1 MADDNL
7 QGAVGKI
14 AEKTVNSAGG
24 VVENGIGLIQA
35 AATRDNKNR
44 DDAVTELDRQRADAQ
59 AELTRLRDAER
70 LRIAN
75 QIVDLN
81 AQIATANTDL
91 AAERAAIVN
100 LRTAN
105 TGLQGDVAQLQAAEI
120 AAKRNL
126 KIVVALA
133 IIAIVGLFIY
143 FKMGSGNMAIQPVSA
158 MSTAQP
164 TAVMPANTIPAP
176 MPQPAAVTIKTA
188 LEYPY
193 NQCLGGTQAKR
204 RSEVEPCCNQIGEAL
219 GGQYG
224 NNCLEIMRLL
234 FVSPPPPP
242 A

>member
-158 MSTAQP
+158 MSVAQP
-164 TAVMPANTIPAP
+164 ATVMPANIIPAP